1 MYFENRMQA
10 VNDKLTQHNTEM
22 KTLMDEISSLSESNR
37 SLTGKNERLESRNC
51 YMHFNNHRTERKPQ
65 KA

>member
-22 KTLMDEISSLSESNR
+22 KTLMDEISSLTETNR
-37 SLTGKNERLESRNC
+37 SLTDKNERLESRNF
-51 YMHFNNHRTERKPQ
+51 YMHF
-65 KA
+65 